1 MDQTWLKCKHCDHD
15 LVYESSYRS
24 RFRAPVLSDL
34 SIDEDHIV
42 PVEDGED
49 YFPFEEKVI
58 CSHCDKVPNYFVN
71 DDGYVERRY
80 QDDEETVE

>member
-1 MDQTWLKCKHCDHD
+1 
-15 LVYESSYRS
+15 
-24 RFRAPVLSDL
+24 L